1 MRGRLPKGSRP
12 RVFVAGHALFR
23 ALRDVR
29 DLPTITFTD
38 MTKNCIV
45 RAAALAVLALSL
57 SACGGDS
64 TPLPPL
70 AVGLEWMPLMMD
82 TTGNLMM
89 RRMALRVDTQH
100 VTTTPD
106 GYAQAVQRMH
116 MDMKMGGIS
125 TTLRLKLEVD
135 CAGNRYRV
143 AGLDSVAGLMNGTPL
158 PDSVA
163 RQAVAQ
169 QSRSFGD
176 TTWQPIALNDT
187 AGTGRMYV
195 AVCARAAT
203 GRAR

>member
-1 MRGRLPKGSRP
+1 MGASRP
-12 RVFVAGHALFR
+12 
-23 ALRDVR
+23 
-29 DLPTITFTD
+29 
-38 MTKNCIV
+38 NCIM
-45 RAAALAVLALSL
+45 RATEVALLALSL

-70 AVGLEWMPLMMD
+70 AVGPEWVPLMMD

-89 RRMALRVDTQH
+89 RRMALWVDTQH

-143 AGLDSVAGLMNGTPL
+143 AGLDSVAAVMNGTPL